1 MFRKILIPTDGRGLE
16 DHVIKYV
23 ACTFPLAKFYVI
35 SVVDTK
41 VKGIHLTTLLQRKLE
56 ENAKEAIEHA
66 LQILQKEGIEVE
78 EKKMLYGDPSME
90 IISYAEKNDISLI
103 AFRCFHT
110 HIPSLKLGGTIEH
123 VLKKTKIPVLIIGCE
138 VEGKE
143 VKSILLPTD
152 GTHGSQNAENVAI
165 HLAIS
170 FGSNLTALYVAKN
183 GKDERGKK
191 VLKNIVW
198 KGKQRDIEVVTLLK
212 RGDPAE
218 EILKEAPRHDILVM
232 GAGRKGLLR
241 NMVLGHVSREVA
253 PLSPIPLILVR
264 GRYKL

>member
-35 SVVDTK
+35 SVVETK
-41 VKGIHLTTLLQRKLE
+41 VKGIHLTTLLQKKLE
-56 ENAKEAIEHA
+56 ENAVEAIEHA
-66 LQILQKEGIEVE
+66 VQILLKEGIEVE
-78 EKKMLYGDPSME
+78 EKEILYGDPPAK

-110 HIPSLKLGGTIEH
+110 HIPSLKLGGTIEY
-123 VLKKTKIPVLIIGCE
+123 VLKKTQIPVLIMGCE
-138 VEGKE
+138 IEGGE
-143 VKSILLPTD
+143 VKSILIPTD

-165 HLAIS
+165 HLAAS
-170 FGSNLTALYVAKN
+170 FGSNLVALYVTKN
-183 GKDERGKK
+183 KEDERGKN
-191 VLKNIVW
+191 VLKNIKW
-198 KGKQRDIEVVTLLK
+198 KGKQRDVEVNTLLK
-212 RGDPAE
+212 QGEAAE
-218 EILKEAPRHDILVM
+218 EILKEASNHDLLIM

-241 NMVLGHVSREVA
+241 GMVLGHVSREVA

>member
-35 SVVDTK
+35 SIVETK
-41 VKGIHLTTLLQRKLE
+41 VKGIHLTTLLQKKLE
-56 ENAKEAIEHA
+56 ENAVEAIKHA
-66 LQILQKEGIEVE
+66 VQILLKEGIEVE
-78 EKKMLYGDPSME
+78 EKEVLHGDPPAK

-123 VLKKTKIPVLIIGCE
+123 VLKKTRIPVLIMGCE
-138 VEGKE
+138 IEGGEIKR
-143 VKSILLPTD
+143 ILIPTD
-152 GTHGSQNAENVAI
+152 GTHGSQNAENLAI
-165 HLAIS
+165 HLAS
-170 FGSNLTALYVAKN
+170 SRGAKLTALYVAKD
-183 GKDERGKK
+183 KRDERGEG
-191 VLKNIVW
+191 VLKNIIW
-198 KGKQRDIEVVTLLK
+198 KGKQREVEVNTLLK
-212 RGDPAE
+212 QGDPAE
-218 EILKEAPRHDILVM
+218 EILKEASQHDILIM

-241 NMVLGHVSREVA
+241 NMILGHISREVA